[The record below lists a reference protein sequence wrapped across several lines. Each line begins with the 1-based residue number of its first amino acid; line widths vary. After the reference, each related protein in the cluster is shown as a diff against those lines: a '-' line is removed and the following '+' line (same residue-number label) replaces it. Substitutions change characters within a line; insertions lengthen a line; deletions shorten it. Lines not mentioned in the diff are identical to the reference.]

1 MIEVSNDAQSEVRS
15 SDPGNAPVRQHPVR
29 DAGLARG
36 GDLKA
41 SGSPPC

>member
-15 SDPGNAPVRQHPVR
+15 ANPGNAPVRQHLVRHAGPVR
-29 DAGLARG
+29 V